1 MCERYFHRVPSGF
14 DDPRNSI
21 NDAALRQNRG
31 GAYANAAF
39 VHPAMRNGTLLKRKA
54 VAWR

>member
-14 DDPRNSI
+14 DDPRNSV

-39 VHPAMRNGTLLKRKA
+39 VHPAMRNGTLPKRKA
-54 VAWR
+54 VARR